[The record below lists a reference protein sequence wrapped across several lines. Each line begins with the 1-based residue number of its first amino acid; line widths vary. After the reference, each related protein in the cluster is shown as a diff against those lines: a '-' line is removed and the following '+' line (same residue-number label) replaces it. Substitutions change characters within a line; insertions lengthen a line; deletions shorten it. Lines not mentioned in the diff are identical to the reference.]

1 MKRIRRGF
9 TLVEVSLF
17 LAITAVIFVSIAVG
31 TQNSIFQQR
40 YNDAVQNFAEFLR
53 SMYSQVTNVQ
63 SEGYGRSEYAIY
75 GKLVNFEEDEN
86 GNNKITTYNVI
97 GDVAEDDLDNGNVL
111 DRLKK
116 LNADVVLNKGVGE
129 GIEYKPVGFVEDY
142 RPRGAS
148 QIQTTKGW
156 DEKYEVFTGA
166 LLIVRHPSSGTVYTY
181 SSNEPIK
188 DVDGYIRG
196 LNSGL
201 SVENQL
207 LTKIESDNE
216 SDKFSSANDV
226 DFCVNPNGAE
236 RSTLRRDVRIV
247 ANARNAT
254 GVEIISDDESWIGE
268 GANRKNIGDRCE

>member
-129 GIEYKPVGFVEDY
+129 DIKYEPVGFVEDY
-142 RPRGAS
+142 RPRWAS

-247 ANARNAT
+247 AGARNAT

>member
-129 GIEYKPVGFVEDY
+129 DIEYKPVGFVEDY
-142 RPRGAS
+142 RPRWAS
-148 QIQTTKGW
+148 RIQTTKGW

-236 RSTLRRDVRIV
+236 QSTLRRDVRIV

>member
-17 LAITAVIFVSIAVG
+17 LAITAAIFVSIAVG

-63 SEGYGRSEYAIY
+63 SEGDGRSGHAVY

-97 GDVAEDDLDNGNVL
+97 GDVAEDDLGNGNVL
-111 DRLKK
+111 ERLAS
-116 LNADVVLNKGVGE
+116 LNANVVLRDGDD
-129 GIEYKPVGFVEDY
+129 YKTVGFVENY
-142 RPRGAS
+142 RPRWAS
-148 QIQTTKGW
+148 QIQNTKGW
-156 DEKYEVFTGA
+156 DAVPAGKYEVFTGA
-166 LLIVRHPSSGTVYTY
+166 LLIVRHPSSGTVYTFN
-181 SSNEPIK
+181 SKESI
-188 DVDGYIRG
+188 DVEKYLQDLKGNPSTNNPLAELEFIVG
-196 LNSGL
+196 
-201 SVENQL
+201 
-207 LTKIESDNE
+207 
-216 SDKFSSANDV
+216 DV

-236 RSTLRRDVRIV
+236 QSTLRRDVRIV

-254 GVEIISDDESWIGE
+254 GVEIISDDESWIDE

>member
-63 SEGYGRSEYAIY
+63 SEGHGRSEYAIY

-97 GDVAEDDLDNGNVL
+97 GDVAEDDLGNGNVL

-116 LNADVVLNKGVGE
+116 LNANVVLRDGDD
-129 GIEYKPVGFVEDY
+129 YKTVGFVENY
-142 RPRGAS
+142 RPRWAS

-236 RSTLRRDVRIV
+236 QSTLRRDVRIV
-247 ANARNAT
+247 AGARNAT

>member
-17 LAITAVIFVSIAVG
+17 LAITAAIFVSIAVG

-53 SMYSQVTNVQ
+53 SVYSQVMNVQ

-129 GIEYKPVGFVEDY
+129 DIKYEPVGFVEDY
-142 RPRGAS
+142 RPRWAS

-236 RSTLRRDVRIV
+236 QSTLRRDVRIV
-247 ANARNAT
+247 AGARNAT

>member
-17 LAITAVIFVSIAVG
+17 LAITAAI
-31 TQNSIFQQR
+31 NSIFQQR

-53 SMYSQVTNVQ
+53 SVYSQVMNVQ

-129 GIEYKPVGFVEDY
+129 DIKYEPVGFVEDY
-142 RPRGAS
+142 RPRWAS

-236 RSTLRRDVRIV
+236 QSTLRRDVRIV
-247 ANARNAT
+247 AGARNAT

>member
-17 LAITAVIFVSIAVG
+17 LAITAAIFVSIAVG

-53 SMYSQVTNVQ
+53 SIYSQVTNVQ
-63 SEGYGRSEYAIY
+63 SEGDGRSGYAIY
-75 GKLVNFEEDEN
+75 GKLVNFENDN

-97 GDVAEDDLDNGNVL
+97 GKVAEDDLGNSNVL
-111 DRLKK
+111 DRLKS
-116 LNADVVLNKGVGE
+116 LEADVVLEKDGKYE
-129 GIEYKPVGFVEDY
+129 PVGFVENY
-142 RPRGAS
+142 RPRWAS

-156 DEKYEVFTGA
+156 DAVPAGSYEVFTGA
-166 LLIVRHPSSGTVYTY
+166 LLVVRHPSSGTVYTF
-181 SSNEPIK
+181 SSDK
-188 DVDGYIRG
+188 SVDVDSYIESLTNG
-196 LNSGL
+196 FSAESPLI
-201 SVENQL
+201 
-207 LTKIESDNE
+207 TKIKSEKESE
-216 SDKFSSANDV
+216 KFSANKNV

-254 GVEIISDDESWIGE
+254 GVEIISD
-268 GANRKNIGDRCE
+268 GDNRCE

>member
-63 SEGYGRSEYAIY
+63 SEGHGRSEYAIY

-129 GIEYKPVGFVEDY
+129 DIKYEPVGFVEDY
-142 RPRGAS
+142 RPRWAS

-196 LNSGL
+196 LNSRL

>member
-17 LAITAVIFVSIAVG
+17 LAITAAIFVSIAVG

-53 SMYSQVTNVQ
+53 SIYSQVTNVQ
-63 SEGYGRSEYAIY
+63 SEGDGRSGYAIY
-75 GKLVNFEEDEN
+75 GKLVNFEIDN
-86 GNNKITTYNVI
+86 GNNKITTYNVV
-97 GDVAEDDLDNGNVL
+97 GEVAEDDLGNDNVL
-111 DRLKK
+111 ERLKK
-116 LNADVVLNKGVGE
+116 LNADVVLNKGDGE
-129 GIEYKPVGFVEDY
+129 KIEYEPVGFVENY
-142 RPRGAS
+142 RPRWAS
-148 QIQTTKGW
+148 QIQTTGGW
-156 DEKYEVFTGA
+156 NDDGYNVYTGA

-188 DVDGYIRG
+188 DVDEYIRS

-201 SVENQL
+201 SAENQL
-207 LTKIESDNE
+207 LVNIENKE
-216 SDKFSSANDV
+216 FSAANDV

-236 RSTLRRDVRIV
+236 RSTLRRDIRIV
-247 ANARNAT
+247 AGARNAT
-254 GVEIISDDESWIGE
+254 GVEIIADDENWIGE

>member
-63 SEGYGRSEYAIY
+63 SEGDGRSGYAVY

-97 GDVAEDDLDNGNVL
+97 GDVAEDDLGNGNVL

-129 GIEYKPVGFVEDY
+129 DIKYEPVGFVEDY
-142 RPRGAS
+142 RPRWAS

-236 RSTLRRDVRIV
+236 QSTLRRDVRIV
-247 ANARNAT
+247 AGARNAT

>member
-97 GDVAEDDLDNGNVL
+97 GDVAEDDLGNGNVL

-129 GIEYKPVGFVEDY
+129 DIEYKPVGFVEDY
-142 RPRGAS
+142 RPRWAS

-247 ANARNAT
+247 AGARNAT

>member
-63 SEGYGRSEYAIY
+63 SEGHGRSEYAIY

-97 GDVAEDDLDNGNVL
+97 GDVAEDDLGNGNVL

-129 GIEYKPVGFVEDY
+129 DIKYEPVGFVENY
-142 RPRGAS
+142 RPRWAS
-148 QIQTTKGW
+148 QIQNTKGW
-156 DEKYEVFTGA
+156 DAAPAGKYEVFTGA
-166 LLIVRHPSSGTVYTY
+166 LLIVRHPSSGTVYT
-181 SSNEPIK
+181 
-188 DVDGYIRG
+188 
-196 LNSGL
+196 
-201 SVENQL
+201 
-207 LTKIESDNE
+207 
-216 SDKFSSANDV
+216 FSSKESIDVEKYLQDLKGNPSTNSPLAELEFIVGDV

-236 RSTLRRDVRIV
+236 QSTLRRDVRIV
-247 ANARNAT
+247 AGARNAT

>member
-97 GDVAEDDLDNGNVL
+97 GDVAEDDLGNGNVL

-129 GIEYKPVGFVEDY
+129 DIEYKPVGFVEDY
-142 RPRGAS
+142 RPRWAS

-236 RSTLRRDVRIV
+236 QSTLRRDVRIV
-247 ANARNAT
+247 AGARNAT

>member
-17 LAITAVIFVSIAVG
+17 LAITAAIFVSIAVG

-53 SMYSQVTNVQ
+53 SIYSQVTNVQ
-63 SEGYGRSEYAIY
+63 SEGDGRSGYAIY
-75 GKLVNFEEDEN
+75 GKLVNFENDN

-97 GDVAEDDLDNGNVL
+97 GKVAEDDLGNDNVL
-111 DRLKK
+111 ERLKK
-116 LNADVVLNKGVGE
+116 LNADVVLKKVDGE
-129 GIEYKPVGFVEDY
+129 KIKYEPVGFVENY
-142 RPRGAS
+142 RPRWAS

-156 DEKYEVFTGA
+156 AGGYEVFTGA
-166 LLIVRHPSSGTVYTY
+166 LLVVRHPSSGTVYT
-181 SSNEPIK
+181 
-188 DVDGYIRG
+188 
-196 LNSGL
+196 
-201 SVENQL
+201 
-207 LTKIESDNE
+207 
-216 SDKFSSANDV
+216 FSSKESIDVKKYLQDLKGNPSTNSPLTELEFIVGDV

-254 GVEIISDDESWIGE
+254 GVEIISDD
-268 GANRKNIGDRCE
+268 NNRCE

>member
-63 SEGYGRSEYAIY
+63 SEGDGRSGYAVY
-75 GKLVNFEEDEN
+75 GKLVNFEKDDN
-86 GNNKITTYNVI
+86 GNNKITTYNVVGKI
-97 GDVAEDDLDNGNVL
+97 AEDDLGNGNVL
-111 DRLKK
+111 DRLKS
-116 LNADVVLNKGVGE
+116 LEADVVLEKDGKYE
-129 GIEYKPVGFVEDY
+129 PVGFVENY
-142 RPRGAS
+142 RPRWAS
-148 QIQTTKGW
+148 QIQTTGGW
-156 DEKYEVFTGA
+156 NDDKYNVYTGA
-166 LLIVRHPSSGTVYTY
+166 LLIVRHPSSGTVYT
-181 SSNEPIK
+181 
-188 DVDGYIRG
+188 
-196 LNSGL
+196 
-201 SVENQL
+201 
-207 LTKIESDNE
+207 
-216 SDKFSSANDV
+216 FSSKESIDVKKYLQDLKGNPSTNSPLTELEFIVGDV

>member
-17 LAITAVIFVSIAVG
+17 LAITAAIFVSIAVG

-53 SMYSQVTNVQ
+53 SVYSQVMNVQ
-63 SEGYGRSEYAIY
+63 SEGDGRSGYAIY
-75 GKLVNFEEDEN
+75 GKLVNFEDDEN

-97 GDVAEDDLDNGNVL
+97 GDVAEDDLGNGNVL

-116 LNADVVLNKGVGE
+116 LNADVALNKGVGE
-129 GIEYKPVGFVEDY
+129 DIKYEPVGFVEDY
-142 RPRGAS
+142 RPRWAS

-254 GVEIISDDESWIGE
+254 GVEIISDDD
-268 GANRKNIGDRCE
+268 NRCE